1 MIILRSVD
9 PTKNR
14 YRQYAIEVQPT
25 LFGGYGVTAR
35 WKRIGARR
43 GQTRTYYFP
52 TAGEAIK
59 EALHLVELRR
69 RRGYTITKRGTLAHP
84 CTAPIKARHFQG

>member
-1 MIILRSVD
+1 MRYGS
-9 PTKNR
+9 KN
-14 YRQYAIEVQPT
+14 QPNQANRIGQT
-25 LFGGYGVTAR
+25 VTFRTNAPAGPAR

-43 GQTRTYYFP
+43 GQTGTYYFP

-69 RRGYTITKRGTLAHP
+69 RRGYAITR
-84 CTAPIKARHFQG
+84 R

>member
-14 YRQYAIEVQPT
+14 YRQYVIEVQPT
-25 LFGGYGVTAR
+25 LFGGHGVTTR

-43 GQTRTYYFP
+43 GQTRTYYFS
-52 TAGEAIK
+52 TARDAVK
-59 EALHLVELRR
+59 KALHLVELRR
-69 RRGYTITKRGTLAHP
+69 RHGYHVISRNT
-84 CTAPIKARHFQG
+84 

>member
-1 MIILRSVD
+1 MILLRSVD

-25 LFGGYGVTAR
+25 LFGGHGVTAR
-35 WKRIGARR
+35 WSRIGVRR

-52 TAGEAIK
+52 TASEATK
-59 EALHLVELRR
+59 KALHLVELRR
-69 RRGYTITKRGTLAHP
+69 RHGYTITR
-84 CTAPIKARHFQG
+84 R